1 MSEPTQNDVPTLP
14 QDTETVPA
22 SGPAPLPPE
31 EKKKPEPKAEPV
43 KATST
48 RRTYGERF
56 RAFFLDKR

>member
-1 MSEPTQNDVPTLP
+1 MSDPAPEDITHIP

-31 EKKKPEPKAEPV
+31 AKKKPEPKAEPV
-43 KATST
+43 KAQST
-48 RRTYGERF
+48 RRTYEERF